1 MSIIGGR
8 QVLKTDS
15 KMGKSCG
22 WPAILAAFVFV
33 LTACVKNEVKVDFEL
48 SENVNEAYRT
58 IYYASDKSKGWFA
71 EGVTMVQKGKGEL
84 VCLTLNPSIVFV
96 MRGGVSPEAGF
107 YIERGD
113 RITIKGDSPDPLA
126 WEITGN
132 DITDEWSAWRLS
144 ERNVLSSRDAARI
157 NAAVA
162 GFVKRNPENPLSA
175 ILLCVH
181 YDRRLDE
188 EGFRRLWTSLKG
200 KAAEPVWADLVG
212 RNDMPGGVPRFG
224 EDVAE
229 IVAHSAE
236 TGADTLGVGRRPVIL
251 YFWRKDDI
259 SRKEGI
265 TALKTLAREYP
276 DSSSATMADICFDPD
291 SVSWR
296 SQLPGDS
303 LKRVVRGWN
312 PKGETD
318 SLMSRLG
325 VRRTPFWMVLDRRG
339 KVAYRGDA
347 ADGAQKEFRS
357 VMAAP
362 RKD

>member
-1 MSIIGGR
+1 M
-8 QVLKTDS
+8 
-15 KMGKSCG
+15 
-22 WPAILAAFVFV
+22 LAAFVFV
-33 LTACVKNEVKVDFEL
+33 LAGCVKNEVKVDFEL

-84 VCLTLNPSIVFV
+84 MCLTINPSIVFV

-113 RITIKGDSPDPLA
+113 RITIKGDSPDPLD
-126 WEITGN
+126 WEISGN
-132 DITDEWSAWRLS
+132 DITEDWSAWRLS
-144 ERNVLSSRDAARI
+144 ERSALSSRDAVKI

-162 GFVKRNPENPLSA
+162 GYVVRNPENPLSA

-188 EGFRRLWTSLKG
+188 NGFRKLWSSLRG
-200 KAAEPVWADLVG
+200 EASEPVWTDLIS
-212 RNDMPGGVPRFG
+212 RNDMPGGAPVFG
-224 EDVAE
+224 DDVE
-229 IVAHSAE
+229 GIVVHSAG
-236 TGADTLGVGRRPVIL
+236 TGADTLGLGRCPVII
-251 YFWRKDDI
+251 YFWRKDDS

-265 TALKTLAREYP
+265 AVLKKLAQEYA
-276 DSSSATMADICFDPD
+276 DSSSAAMADICFDPD
-291 SVSWR
+291 SISWR

-318 SLMSRLG
+318 SLMRRLG
-325 VRRTPFWMVLDRRG
+325 VRRTPFWVVLDRSG
-339 KVAYRGDA
+339 KVAYRGDGTDVA
-347 ADGAQKEFRS
+347 GKEFRS
-357 VMAAP
+357 IMAVHD
-362 RKD
+362 KD